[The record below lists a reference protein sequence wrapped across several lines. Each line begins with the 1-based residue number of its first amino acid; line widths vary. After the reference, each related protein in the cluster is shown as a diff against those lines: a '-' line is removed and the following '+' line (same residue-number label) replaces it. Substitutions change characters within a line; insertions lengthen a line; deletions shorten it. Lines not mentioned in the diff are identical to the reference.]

1 MSFHLLNEE
10 EAEGPEGVILAQGPC
25 ANLTMKSNNP
35 PPVRRVAADHTVDA
49 HTRAIRLRSIRVAE
63 GDNSHD
69 DFAIR
74 WLTLSSVHQL

>member
-1 MSFHLLNEE
+1 MSSTCSTKKRRRVLKVSSLRRGH
-10 EAEGPEGVILAQGPC
+10 

-49 HTRAIRLRSIRVAE
+49 HTRAIRLRSIRVAD